1 MNVRTCHLY
10 KGISGTFTMHE
21 EISAVAAVT
30 VLLAACILASTL
42 TFISTFISTFIF
54 ISVIVTVAVSVSVA
68 VKLVMGITRVA
79 SLGTEE
85 REDTED
91 GIDRGRGRG
100 RGREVVNTLLVVSL
114 TVIAIFLSDTDNVS
128 VVAIGEEREEG

>member
-1 MNVRTCHLY
+1 MYVRTCHLY

-21 EISAVAAVT
+21 EISAVAGVS
-30 VLLAACILASTL
+30 VLLSACILALTLTL
-42 TFISTFISTFIF
+42 TFISTFIL
-54 ISVIVTVAVSVSVA
+54 ISVIVAVAVAVSVSLAFKVI
-68 VKLVMGITRVA
+68 VGITRAASVA
-79 SLGTEE
+79 TEE

-100 RGREVVNTLLVVSL
+100 SEVVNTLLVVSL
-114 TVIAIFLSDTDNVS
+114 TVIAIFLSDKDNVS